1 MFEIKRQKK
10 SRGLLLSFHEVPQL
24 PIHQNKKRPRYA
36 RGRFPLIFM
45 VYFLKFCGFHE
56 TKNKQK
62 RFFMSLKFNFAQTT
76 IFYILFTTF

>member
-1 MFEIKRQKK
+1 MSEIKRQKK
-10 SRGLLLSFHEVPQL
+10 VVDFSYCDLRFSTTYVP
-24 PIHQNKKRPRYA
+24 NKKSPRYT

-45 VYFLKFCGFHE
+45 AHDLKLSRFQI